1 MTVHDIL
8 EWMNNHQD
16 DKMKKI
22 YTRSHQTFDALGIK
36 MQDLR
41 QLAKTIG
48 IDHELACKLQDI
60 HLFETMMLSTLIC
73 DPNKLSFEQLSNWA
87 SRAESTSIIDQGL
100 SDVILNVEQCD
111 ELCKTWLNHEN
122 IHLRYAGYATLSAY
136 FRLYPLEKMN
146 HLLGVDSLMM
156 IKNTILNEPLTVQNA
171 MNNAVVMAGLHVPQL
186 VNLAKEVADHIGYI
200 LPLKAKNS
208 CNIQSASDY
217 LKRYINQP
225 KFSRVAR
232 LEERK
237 TS

>member
-8 EWMNNHQD
+8 EWMNAHQD
-16 DKMKKI
+16 LKMKKI

-48 IDHELACKLQDI
+48 IDNELACKLQDI

-73 DPNKLSFEQLSNWA
+73 DPNKLSIEQLSNWA

-100 SDVILNVEQCD
+100 SDVILNIDHCD
-111 ELCKTWLNHEN
+111 ELCNMWLNHEN

-156 IKNTILNEPLTVQNA
+156 IKNNILNEPLTVQNA

-237 TS
+237 KS

>member
-1 MTVHDIL
+1 M
-8 EWMNNHQD
+8 
-16 DKMKKI
+16 
-22 YTRSHQTFDALGIK
+22 
-36 MQDLR
+36 
-41 QLAKTIG
+41 
-48 IDHELACKLQDI
+48 
-60 HLFETMMLSTLIC
+60 
-73 DPNKLSFEQLSNWA
+73 
-87 SRAESTSIIDQGL
+87 
-100 SDVILNVEQCD
+100 
-111 ELCKTWLNHEN
+111 WLNHEN

-146 HLLGVDSLMM
+146 YLLGFDSLMM

-237 TS
+237 NS